1 MSNSVRS
8 GCVLMSLSFITSFQE
23 CAGTAKAPAT
33 RNIFLHPCPGV
44 GEHLDSKRQHPISVG
59 LLGPVME
66 GGEKGPIWN
75 WHRTRMGTDVL
86 EHL

>member
-44 GEHLDSKRQHPISVG
+44 GEHLDSKDSVQ
-59 LLGPVME
+59 LVLGS
-66 GGEKGPIWN
+66 WA
-75 WHRTRMGTDVL
+75 L
-86 EHL
+86 